1 MESLPSRR
9 KEKKAK
15 HKSSKSGVF
24 KPSLFVLPVQEPSI
38 QIHNVDSE
46 PRDPPFVQIPSTV
59 NVPTLS
65 QTFRQVNQNI
75 IENEDLAWERF
86 EKVMTDEDVAL
97 CYDMS

>member
-1 MESLPSRR
+1 MESLPSRS

-24 KPSLFVLPVQEPSI
+24 KPSPFVLPIQEPSV
-38 QIHNVDSE
+38 QIHNVKSE
-46 PRDPPFVQIPSTV
+46 PRDPSFMQIPSTV
-59 NVPTLS
+59 NVPASS
-65 QTFRQVNQNI
+65 QTFQRVTQNI

-86 EKVMTDEDVAL
+86 EKVMTDEDVVA